1 MNLVR
6 FLQAGLLPFF
16 ARHSVLHCTSLGR
29 EKVGALGTFHDAL
42 AGYNT
47 FQMERNENGV
57 EHVEC
62 VSRDSS
68 RSEGAAD
75 VAGC

>member
-6 FLQAGLLPFF
+6 FLQAGLLPLF
-16 ARHSVLHCTSLGR
+16 ARHTHFTGSRKSRCI
-29 EKVGALGTFHDAL
+29 TFHDAP

-57 EHVEC
+57 EHLEC
-62 VSRDSS
+62 VSRDNSG
-68 RSEGAAD
+68 SEGAAD